1 MNEILLKK
9 KLSTKT
15 YHKTGLFMVIALL
28 GINYLLYAFFDIE
41 TLKTPIRLFAMLV
54 LLVIYFYKEKVAFHH
69 IVILGT
75 AAYLILIQ
83 GELSINIAFL
93 LIAGMCLSHIE
104 DEIIYKYMNIINLA
118 TLVIVVFSLIT
129 GLDVST
135 LSEISG
141 RSREDLGFNNINSAG
156 LVAYSIVCVF
166 LLSCKKVKITHIALG
181 IAISIFVFVKT
192 DSRTG
197 FYGSV
202 AFFVLWPLLTVIPSY
217 IKRVVLPVACS
228 LMFVSPFLWLLPGM
242 QTHESNLE
250 FSFRPWLFKQYVE
263 SISRRIF
270 MFGGNKHEGVDNFY
284 LVFLGN
290 AGIIIYLGLLLMLI
304 MSILKLAKNNEN
316 KKIAFIFS
324 ALTISMTETSL
335 IRPEIMSML
344 AFWVMLFKCFQD
356 IKTDRKVEVK
366 RCKYVKY
373 KT

>member
-1 MNEILLKK
+1 MNEIGLKK

-15 YHKTGLFMVIALL
+15 YHKTGLFLVISLL
-28 GINYLLYAFFDIE
+28 GINYLLYAFFDVE
-41 TLKTPIRLFAMLV
+41 VLKTPIRLFVMLV

-69 IVILGT
+69 IIILGIS
-75 AAYLILIQ
+75 AYLILIQ
-83 GELSINIAFL
+83 GTLSINIAFL
-93 LIAGMCLSHIE
+93 LIAGMCLSHI
-104 DEIIYKYMNIINLA
+104 DDDIIYKYMNIINMVTFIIIILA
-118 TLVIVVFSLIT
+118 LLIGIREST
-129 GLDVST
+129 ISDVG
-135 LSEISG
+135 G
-141 RSREDLGFNNINSAG
+141 RNREDFGFYNVIAAG
-156 LVAYSIVCVF
+156 LVAYSIICIF
-166 LLSCKKVKITHIALG
+166 MLSAKKVKITHIILGLALTV
-181 IAISIFVFVKT
+181 FVFLRT

-197 FYGSV
+197 FYGTV
-202 AFFVLWPLLTVIPSY
+202 VFFVMWPILALVPSY
-217 IKRVVLPVACS
+217 IKRIVLPVACS
-228 LMFVSPFLWLLPGM
+228 LMFVSPFFWLLPSM

-250 FSFRPWLFKQYVE
+250 FSFRPWLFKKYVE

-270 MFGGNKHEGVDNFY
+270 MFGGNKFEDVDSFY

-304 MSILKLAKNNEN
+304 MSILKLIKNNEN

-324 ALTISMTETSL
+324 ALTIAMTESSL

-366 RCKYVKY
+366 RSKYIKY